1 MIITHLYLLL
11 DHFARSGGG
20 GSSSGGS
27 GGDSI
32 IILIGYV
39 PMHLVG
45 SRIRRFAL
53 KPGRAAMDVGL
64 HIAGGLTAL
73 VYGAILIA
81 IFRGWGIVMA
91 GAALV
96 GMAAGLYGWFGKV
109 KQSKFVTSTL
119 KTAASKDGAWDET
132 LLTDFSKETFNRY
145 QKDWSSFNTEAMRA
159 YLTPSYQHHAA
170 LLLYALQLLERRN
183 DMSDVQIQDATIVAA
198 NDHED
203 NTQDSFTIAIT
214 AQATDQL
221 IDTRTQQPLYTDR
234 SAFGEHWRFVRSGQ
248 TWLLDGIQQ
257 ATESNWVHNPQLE
270 AFASSKGYYF
280 SSDMGWLLIP
290 AKGQFFGNAKFG
302 TSDINNHVIGLQNET
317 LVQLYT
323 YRPTA
328 EASKSYLI
336 AQMNVPRKN
345 YGQIIVR
352 RKKTLQLFGVKG
364 LERIETEWIDFNKKY
379 EVFAASHEQ
388 ATSFELLNP
397 RYMEQLEAA
406 PFEVNIEVVDNV
418 VYFYTEENKA
428 DATNYEAMMK
438 LLQAAWQE
446 MRL

>member
-1 MIITHLYLLL
+1 MLNIPLVV

-20 GSSSGGS
+20 GSGSGGG

-32 IILIGYV
+32 IVLIGYV
-39 PMHLVG
+39 PMHFVG
-45 SRIRRFAL
+45 NRIRRFAL
-53 KPGRAAMDVGL
+53 KPGNVALDVGL
-64 HIAGGLTAL
+64 HIAGWISAA
-73 VYGAILIA
+73 VYGVLLA
-81 IFRGWGIVMA
+81 FMFKGWGIAMA
-91 GAALV
+91 LAGFV
-96 GMAAGLYGWFGKV
+96 GMGAGLYSWFGKV
-109 KQSKFVTSTL
+109 KQSKFVKSTL
-119 KTAASKDGAWDET
+119 KTAASKDAAWDET
-132 LLTDFSKETFNRY
+132 QLTQHANTVFARY
-145 QKDWSSFNTEAMRA
+145 QADWSASNAEAMRA
-159 YLTPSYQHHAA
+159 YLSPRYQHHAA

-183 DMSDVQIQDATIVAA
+183 VVENPHIESTTIVGA
-198 NDHED
+198 NDHVD
-203 NTQDSFTIAIT
+203 NAQDTFTVGIA
-214 AQATDQL
+214 AQAHDQL
-221 IDTRTQQPLYTDR
+221 IDARTGNALFTDTDG
-234 SAFGEHWRFVRSGQ
+234 FTEYWRFVRSGQ

-290 AKGQFFGNAKFG
+290 AKGQFFGSAKFG